1 MAVVGI
7 ALLGVGLAPDSSLMR
22 DEDASPQDQVS
33 ASIEPIPGGSSV
45 SAGPS
50 DINGGFPCRLVGWRA
65 ADAISY
71 FSKDNVTVEWAFESP
86 TDSEG
91 VGYRSTPE
99 SVPLNSIIM
108 DVSRIDAGTD
118 VRRRP
123 WSPGPH
129 ARRDAEDKAQ
139 RFRVLMGSWSLAP
152 PLACDF

>member
-1 MAVVGI
+1 MEGQASFVGGFAAI
-7 ALLGVGLAPDSSLMR
+7 EPAPGSSLMR

-71 FSKDNVTVEWAFESP
+71 LSRDNVTVEWAFESP

-108 DVSRIDAGTD
+108 DVSSIDAGT
-118 VRRRP
+118 VVV
-123 WSPGPH
+123 GVH
-129 ARRDAEDKAQ
+129 GAQ
-139 RFRVLMGSWSLAP
+139 DLTHGEMPRTKRKDSE
-152 PLACDF
+152 C